1 MDINN
6 TTIIKFLNGECNSDE
21 LRSLQEWLDAD
32 SAHADALF
40 RLESVHRRVGAA
52 SISGREVSQR
62 LRDVHRRIDA
72 DERAVQRRISL
83 RALLRCAA
91 VVVGVILVGTVA
103 WWLADQ
109 DSPLRGPKM
118 IVATATGSHPRVVRL
133 ADGTSVWLK
142 AGSTLRYPATFKRE
156 ERRVELKGE
165 GYFEVTKNKHRPFVV
180 AGGPVDVKVLG
191 TKFDFAIGADKR
203 TADVSLIEG
212 SVEVRDVKRQ
222 AMLLLKPNQRVTVN
236 TVTGQQK
243 VENMDTRLVAAWHD
257 HLIPFTNANIIDIA
271 HTVEALYGVQV
282 HVSADVDKT
291 RTYSGAVY
299 LASDIDSVLSLI
311 RSTVPIS
318 YRRKGNTVW
327 INKESSQL
335 N

>member
-1 MDINN
+1 MDIND
-6 TTIIKFLNGECNSDE
+6 TLIIKFLNGECNSDE
-21 LRSLQEWLDAD
+21 LRAIQEWLDAD
-32 SAHADALF
+32 TAHADALF
-40 RLESVHRRVGAA
+40 RLESVHRRVGA
-52 SISGREVSQR
+52 SSMSSREVSQR

-72 DERAVQRRISL
+72 DERAVQRRVSL
-83 RALLRCAA
+83 RTLLRRVA
-91 VVVGVILVGTVA
+91 VVAGVIFLGAMA
-103 WWLADQ
+103 WWLTDQ
-109 DSPLRGPKM
+109 DRPLRGPKM
-118 IVATATGSHPRVVRL
+118 MVATATGSHPRVVRL

-142 AGSTLRYPATFKRE
+142 AGSSLSYPATFKRD

-180 AGGPVDVKVLG
+180 AGGPVEVKVLG
-191 TKFDFAIGADKR
+191 TKFDFNIGSDKR

-212 SVEVRDVKRQ
+212 SVEVRDVKRK
-222 AMLLLKPNQRVTVN
+222 AKLLLKPNQRATVN

-282 HVSADVDKT
+282 HVSSDVDKT

-327 INKESSQL
+327 ISKESSQL